1 MNFLERICERA
12 KQDKKTIV
20 LPESED
26 IRTIKAAAMVLERG
40 IANLIL
46 VGRSEENQRPGR
58 RTRPFRLQD
67 RKSRNI

>member
-40 IANLIL
+40 IADLIL
-46 VGRSEENQRPGR
+46 VGVPEKINALAAGLDLSGCR
-58 RTRPFRLQD
+58 
-67 RKSRNI
+67 IV